1 MPGAERMAA
10 EVERLAGP
18 EEAARYLAF
27 RAHLGRMFEAEWS
40 QFIDRNFDGPAD
52 LARPLA
58 LLRLARLGGFRRLH
72 NLVATH
78 LSDWRLRRAHTFQ
91 ALYTGLSPFDA
102 LGIYAVVAHMDT
114 VGGAWFPRQGGMHAL
129 ALALAGVAEKA
140 GASLRLSTRVERVE
154 GGPGG
159 VTGVVLAGGER
170 LAAGD
175 VVVTSDLPAAYAHLL
190 PPAARDWRVQRRR
203 LHWSPS
209 CYLVHLGLTRQLEGQ
224 AHHTVH
230 LGRDWKATF
239 EALTRHGG
247 IQPDPSLLVTYPS
260 PEDPEAAPP
269 GHATLFVLEPTANTR
284 AGLDWAETG
293 PRLRER
299 LYGRLA
305 GLGYGDLRRDSAVEL
320 VVDPPAWEAQGLSA
334 GTPFSL
340 DHRFSQTGWLRPQN
354 ASAGVPGLVF
364 AGMGTVPGVGVP
376 MVLISG
382 RLAAERVLAREAGGS
397 GRPGPD
403 GCSSRGPWGRPTSAA
418 ASSTPATAAPT
429 TWPRCCCRAGS
440 GATSTPCTG
449 SPATPTRSSTTS
461 TRPWTG
467 PARRP
472 PCGPGGS
479 ASSPACAAS
488 RARTR
493 CCRPC
498 STRSGPS
505 TWTWPTSS
513 GSFTRWPWTCTPT
526 ATGPTTTWSATWRA
540 RRP

>member
-1 MPGAERMAA
+1 MAGRTVVVGAGLAGLSAAIHLAAAGREVVVVEAEAVPGGRCGTVAVGGYRFDTGPSVLTMPEVVRSTVGAAGEELEDWLELRPLDPIYRIGFHDGSRLDVVPGAERMAA

-18 EEAARYLAF
+18 EEAGRYLAF
-27 RAHLGRMFEAEWS
+27 RAHLGRMLEAEWGP
-40 QFIDRNFDGPAD
+40 FIDRNYDGPAD

-72 NLVATH
+72 HLVATH
-78 LSDWRLRRAHTFQ
+78 LTDWRLRRAHTFQ

-114 VGGAWFPRQGGMHAL
+114 VGGAWFPAAGGMHAL
-129 ALALAGVAEKA
+129 PQALAGVAEKA
-140 GASLRLSTRVERVE
+140 GAGLRWSTRVERVE

-159 VTGVVLAGGER
+159 VTGVVLDTGER

-175 VVVTSDLPAAYAHLL
+175 VVVTSDLPSAYAHLL

-209 CYLVHLGLTRQLEGQ
+209 CYLVHLGLTRRLEGQ

-239 EALTRHGG
+239 EALTRHAH
-247 IQPDPSLLVTYPS
+247 IQPDPSLLVTYPT
-260 PEDPEAAPP
+260 PEDPDAAPP

-284 AGLDWAETG
+284 AGLDWAEVG

-305 GLGYGDLRRDSAVEL
+305 ALGYGDLRRDSAVEL

-340 DHRFSQTGWLRPQN
+340 DHRFGQTGWLRPAN
-354 ASAGVPGLVF
+354 AAAGVPGLFF

-382 RLAAERVLAREAGGS
+382 RLAAERVLGRNGGAG
-397 GRPGPD
+397 
-403 GCSSRGPWGRPTSAA
+403 
-418 ASSTPATAAPT
+418 
-429 TWPRCCCRAGS
+429 
-440 GATSTPCTG
+440 
-449 SPATPTRSSTTS
+449 
-461 TRPWTG
+461 
-467 PARRP
+467 
-472 PCGPGGS
+472 
-479 ASSPACAAS
+479 
-488 RARTR
+488 
-493 CCRPC
+493 
-498 STRSGPS
+498 
-505 TWTWPTSS
+505 
-513 GSFTRWPWTCTPT
+513 
-526 ATGPTTTWSATWRA
+526 
-540 RRP
+540 

>member
-1 MPGAERMAA
+1 M
-10 EVERLAGP
+10 
-18 EEAARYLAF
+18 
-27 RAHLGRMFEAEWS
+27 
-40 QFIDRNFDGPAD
+40 
-52 LARPLA
+52 
-58 LLRLARLGGFRRLH
+58 
-72 NLVATH
+72 
-78 LSDWRLRRAHTFQ
+78 
-91 ALYTGLSPFDA
+91 
-102 LGIYAVVAHMDT
+102 
-114 VGGAWFPRQGGMHAL
+114 
-129 ALALAGVAEKA
+129 AEKA

-239 EALTRHGG
+239 EALTRRGG

-382 RLAAERVLAREAGGS
+382 RLAAERVLARGV
-397 GRPGPD
+397 
-403 GCSSRGPWGRPTSAA
+403 RGLGQS
-418 ASSTPATAAPT
+418 
-429 TWPRCCCRAGS
+429 
-440 GATSTPCTG
+440 G
-449 SPATPTRSSTTS
+449 SPRSLSEPRHGAADPGAAYERCRQLHARHGRTYYLATLLLPRWKRRHVHALYGFTRYADEIVDDLS

-472 PCGPGGS
+472 PWQAWGERFFAGLRGQPCAGPD
-479 ASSPACAAS
+479 PAG
-488 RARTR
+488 RAPH
-493 CCRPC
+493 RPGLRPGRGRLRAVP
-498 STRSGPS
+498 SLDGHGPD
-505 TWTWPTSS
+505 TS
-513 GSFTRWPWTCTPT
+513 T
-526 ATGPTTTWSATWRA
+526 ATGPTHDLLRLHGGLGGRHRDHDGPDPGVGRPAGRRASTPASSAW
-540 RRP
+540 PSS

>member
-1 MPGAERMAA
+1 MAGRTVVVGAGLAGLSAAIHLAAAGREVVVVEAEAVPGGRCGTVSVGGYRFDTGPSVLTMPEVVRATVGAAGEELEDWLELRPLDPIYRIGFHDGSRLDVVPGAERMAA

-18 EEAARYLAF
+18 EEAGRYLAF
-27 RAHLGRMFEAEWS
+27 RDHLGRMLEAEWGP
-40 QFIDRNFDGPAD
+40 FIDRNYDGPAD

-58 LLRLARLGGFRRLH
+58 VARLARLGGFRRLH
-72 NLVATH
+72 HLVATH
-78 LSDWRLRRAHTFQ
+78 LTDWRLRRAHTFQ

-114 VGGAWFPRQGGMHAL
+114 IGGAWFPSSGGMHAL
-129 ALALAGVAEKA
+129 AQALAGVAEKA
-140 GASLRLSTRVERVE
+140 GASLRWSTRVERVE

-159 VTGVVLAGGER
+159 VTGVLLAGGER
-170 LAAGD
+170 
-175 VVVTSDLPAAYAHLL
+175 LL

-209 CYLVHLGLTRQLEGQ
+209 CYLVHLGLTRRLEGQ

-260 PEDPEAAPP
+260 PEDPDAAPP

-284 AGLDWAETG
+284 AGLDWAEVG

-305 GLGYGDLRRDSAVEL
+305 ALGYGDLRRDSAVEL

-340 DHRFSQTGWLRPQN
+340 DHRFGQTGWLRPAN
-354 ASAGVPGLVF
+354 ASAGVPGLFF

-382 RLAAERVLAREAGGS
+382 RLAAERVLGRKGGAG
-397 GRPGPD
+397 
-403 GCSSRGPWGRPTSAA
+403 
-418 ASSTPATAAPT
+418 
-429 TWPRCCCRAGS
+429 
-440 GATSTPCTG
+440 
-449 SPATPTRSSTTS
+449 
-461 TRPWTG
+461 
-467 PARRP
+467 
-472 PCGPGGS
+472 
-479 ASSPACAAS
+479 
-488 RARTR
+488 
-493 CCRPC
+493 
-498 STRSGPS
+498 
-505 TWTWPTSS
+505 
-513 GSFTRWPWTCTPT
+513 
-526 ATGPTTTWSATWRA
+526 
-540 RRP
+540 

>member
-1 MPGAERMAA
+1 MAAQTVVVGAGLAGLSAAIHLAAAGRDVVVVEAEAVPGGRCGTATAGGYRFDTGPSVLTMPEVVRSTVGAAGEELDDWLELAPLDPIYRLTFHDGARLDVVPGAERMAA

-27 RAHLGRMFEAEWS
+27 RSHLGRMFEAEWS

-78 LSDWRLRRAHTFQ
+78 LSDWLGWCWAHTFQ

-114 VGGAWFPRQGGMHAL
+114 VGGAWFPLGRHARPRPGPGRGGRE
-129 ALALAGVAEKA
+129 GR
-140 GASLRLSTRVERVE
+140 GQPRLSTRVERVE

-247 IQPDPSLLVTYPS
+247 IQLDPSLLVTYPS

-284 AGLDWAETG
+284 AGLDWAVKTW
-293 PRLRER
+293 
-299 LYGRLA
+299 GRGCA
-305 GLGYGDLRRDSAVEL
+305 SGCTAAWPPSATATCAATARSSPFVH
-320 VVDPPAWEAQGLSA
+320 PPAWEAQGLSA
-334 GTPFSL
+334 GRRSPSTTGSARPAGCGRRTP
-340 DHRFSQTGWLRPQN
+340 RR
-354 ASAGVPGLVF
+354 GVPGLVF

-382 RLAAERVLAREAGGS
+382 RLAAERVLAR
-397 GRPGPD
+397 
-403 GCSSRGPWGRPTSAA
+403 
-418 ASSTPATAAPT
+418 
-429 TWPRCCCRAGS
+429 
-440 GATSTPCTG
+440 
-449 SPATPTRSSTTS
+449 
-461 TRPWTG
+461 
-467 PARRP
+467 
-472 PCGPGGS
+472 
-479 ASSPACAAS
+479 
-488 RARTR
+488 
-493 CCRPC
+493 
-498 STRSGPS
+498 
-505 TWTWPTSS
+505 
-513 GSFTRWPWTCTPT
+513 
-526 ATGPTTTWSATWRA
+526 
-540 RRP
+540 

>member
-1 MPGAERMAA
+1 
-10 EVERLAGP
+10 
-18 EEAARYLAF
+18 
-27 RAHLGRMFEAEWS
+27 
-40 QFIDRNFDGPAD
+40 
-52 LARPLA
+52 
-58 LLRLARLGGFRRLH
+58 
-72 NLVATH
+72 
-78 LSDWRLRRAHTFQ
+78 
-91 ALYTGLSPFDA
+91 
-102 LGIYAVVAHMDT
+102 
-114 VGGAWFPRQGGMHAL
+114 
-129 ALALAGVAEKA
+129 
-140 GASLRLSTRVERVE
+140 
-154 GGPGG
+154 
-159 VTGVVLAGGER
+159 VVLAGGER

-190 PPAARDWRVQRRR
+190 PPVARDWRVQRRR

-239 EALTRHGG
+239 EALTRRGG

-354 ASAGVPGLVF
+354 ASASVPGLVF

-382 RLAAERVLAREAGGS
+382 RLAAERVL
-397 GRPGPD
+397 
-403 GCSSRGPWGRPTSAA
+403 SRGVRGLKEQS
-418 ASSTPATAAPT
+418 
-429 TWPRCCCRAGS
+429 
-440 GATSTPCTG
+440 G
-449 SPATPTRSSTTS
+449 SPRSLL
-461 TRPWTG
+461 
-467 PARRP
+467 
-472 PCGPGGS
+472 
-479 ASSPACAAS
+479 
-488 RARTR
+488 
-493 CCRPC
+493 
-498 STRSGPS
+498 
-505 TWTWPTSS
+505 
-513 GSFTRWPWTCTPT
+513 
-526 ATGPTTTWSATWRA
+526 
-540 RRP
+540 

>member
-1 MPGAERMAA
+1 MLAA
-10 EVERLAGP
+10 E
-18 EEAARYLAF
+18 
-27 RAHLGRMFEAEWS
+27 WD
-40 QFIDRNFDGPAD
+40 QFIDRNYDGPAD

-78 LSDWRLRRAHTFQ
+78 LTDWRLRRAHTFQ

-114 VGGAWFPRQGGMHAL
+114 VGGAFFPRRGGMHAL

-154 GGPGG
+154 GGPDG
-159 VTGVVLAGGER
+159 VTGVALAGGEH

-190 PPAARDWRVQRRR
+190 PPEVRDWRVQRRR
-203 LHWSPS
+203 LHYSPS
-209 CYLVHLGLTRQLEGQ
+209 CYLVHLGLTRRLEGQ

-260 PEDPEAAPP
+260 PEDPDAAPP

-284 AGLDWAETG
+284 AGLDWAEVG

-305 GLGYGDLRRDSAVEL
+305 VLGYGDLRRDSAVEL
-320 VVDPPAWEAQGLSA
+320 VVDPPAWEAMGLSA

-340 DHRFSQTGWLRPQN
+340 DHRFSQTGWLRPAN
-354 ASAGVPGLVF
+354 ASATVPGLFF

-382 RLAAERVLAREAGGS
+382 RLAAERVLARPAGG
-397 GRPGPD
+397 R
-403 GCSSRGPWGRPTSAA
+403 
-418 ASSTPATAAPT
+418 
-429 TWPRCCCRAGS
+429 
-440 GATSTPCTG
+440 
-449 SPATPTRSSTTS
+449 
-461 TRPWTG
+461 
-467 PARRP
+467 
-472 PCGPGGS
+472 
-479 ASSPACAAS
+479 
-488 RARTR
+488 
-493 CCRPC
+493 
-498 STRSGPS
+498 
-505 TWTWPTSS
+505 
-513 GSFTRWPWTCTPT
+513 
-526 ATGPTTTWSATWRA
+526 
-540 RRP
+540 